1 MKLSIIVPCKNEEGN
16 VTKLYEEINKVLEK
30 IKYEIIYIDDGSTDN
45 TIKVLRKL
53 YEKDDRHIKVLS
65 FSRNF
70 NKEAAMLAGLEYANG
85 EYISIIDADLQQNPK
100 YLKEMYEFLENNKEY
115 DEVAMVMKER
125 NAESKFMAVCKGAFY
140 KVMNKLCDIRLE
152 KSASDFRMFRR
163 NVKEALISIGE
174 RNRFSK
180 GMFSWIGF
188 NTKYLYYDVE
198 PRNTGKSSFGFKNSL
213 KYAFSGIL
221 AFSSKPLKLS
231 TILGTLSLLS
241 SLIYLII
248 FLIQMST
255 LDNIMLHI
263 MFIVMLLM
271 FGILF
276 ILLGIIG
283 EYISIINTEVRKRP
297 VYIVKEKLGFNDETI
312 L

>member
-16 VTKLYEEINKVLEK
+16 VTKLYEEINRVLDK
-30 IKYEIIYIDDGSTDN
+30 LKYEIIYIDDGSTDN
-45 TIKVLRKL
+45 TIEELRKL

-70 NKEAAMLAGLEYANG
+70 NKEAAMLAGLDYSSG

-100 YLKEMYEFLENNKEY
+100 YLKEMYEFLENNKDY
-115 DEVAMVMKER
+115 DEVAMIMKER
-125 NAESKFMAVCKGAFY
+125 NAESKFMAFCKGAFY

-152 KSASDFRMFRR
+152 KAASDFRMFRKS
-163 NVKEALISIGE
+163 VKDALINLNE

-180 GMFSWIGF
+180 GLFSWIGF
-188 NTKYLYYDVE
+188 KIKYLYYDVE
-198 PRNTGKSSFGFKNSL
+198 PRNNGKSSFGFINSI

-231 TILGTLSLLS
+231 TLLGSLSVLS
-241 SLIYLII
+241 SIVYLII
-248 FLIQMST
+248 VLINLVS
-255 LDNIMLHI
+255 LENILIHI
-263 MFIVMLLM
+263 LFIVMLFM
-271 FGILF
+271 FGIQF
-276 ILLGIIG
+276 LLMGIIG
-283 EYISIINTEVRKRP
+283 NYISIINTEVRKRP
-297 VYIVKEKLGFNDETI
+297 IYIVKEKLGFNDETI